1 MSRPLKMLSV
11 EALLLLT
18 GRIVVAP
25 KETPKLLCL
34 MSTLNSL
41 PTITI
46 MLFALS
52 REDSGSANAFLDS
65 EVISSMKM
73 QMDTAAQVNQTITT
87 SKEMCLL

>member
-1 MSRPLKMLSV
+1 MLSV

-18 GRIVVAP
+18 GRIVMST

-46 MLFALS
+46 MLFAL
-52 REDSGSANAFLDS
+52 RIMDSGSATVFLDS

-73 QMDTAAQVNQTITT
+73 LIHTAAQVNNGITT

>member
-1 MSRPLKMLSV
+1 MLSV

-46 MLFALS
+46 KLLLLRKM
-52 REDSGSANAFLDS
+52 DSISVTVFFYS
-65 EVISSMKM
+65 EVISSIKM
-73 QMDTAAQVNQTITT
+73 QKDTAAQVNQTVTT